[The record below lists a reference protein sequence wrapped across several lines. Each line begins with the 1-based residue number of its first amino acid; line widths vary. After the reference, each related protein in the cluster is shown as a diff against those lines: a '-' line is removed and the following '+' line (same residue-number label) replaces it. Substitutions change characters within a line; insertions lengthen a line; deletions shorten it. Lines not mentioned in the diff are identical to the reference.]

1 MKFKKLVIFIIIFIC
16 LCSSLVL
23 WSRYISTS
31 GLIIKEY
38 KIESADL
45 PQSFN
50 GMKLVHFSDLHYG
63 RTVSEKELKNL
74 INKINYLK
82 PDIVVFTGD
91 LVDKDTSTTSD
102 IKNILVKYLS
112 MIDVTIDKYA
122 IVGNH
127 DYYNDY
133 YVSIMEE
140 SGFILLN
147 NNYDIVYNGDY
158 KPIFIGGIGN
168 YTNKK
173 SDVSATMSYFND
185 INSDLYKIILIH
197 EPDAADEFINYD
209 VDLILA
215 GHSHNGQIA
224 LPFVG
229 ALFTPP
235 NAKKYYAPY
244 YRINNTDLY
253 ISSGIG
259 TSSIN
264 FRFCNKP
271 SINFY
276 RFVKIKGT
284 N

>member
-1 MKFKKLVIFIIIFIC
+1 MNLRKIIIFIIIFIC
-16 LCSSLVL
+16 LCSGLVL
-23 WSRYISTS
+23 WSRYVSTS
-31 GLIIKEY
+31 GLIVKEY
-38 KIESADL
+38 KIESTDL

-91 LVDKDTSTTSD
+91 LVDKDTSTNSD
-102 IKNILVKYLS
+102 IKTVLVKYLS

-122 IVGNH
+122 IIGDH

-173 SDVSATMSYFND
+173 SDVSSTMSYFND
-185 INSDLYKIILIH
+185 INNDLYKIILIH
-197 EPDAADEFINYD
+197 EPDAADEFVNYD

-215 GHSHNGQIA
+215 GHSHNGQIV
-224 LPFVG
+224 LPFIG
-229 ALFTPP
+229 ALVTPT
-235 NAKKYYAPY
+235 NAKKYYSPY
-244 YRINNTDLY
+244 YKINNTDLY